1 MFSWR
6 LLNYTHRVCHIF
18 CELLDVVRF
27 ITVVKV
33 LDIYTRVLWYSF
45 HNSLHLS
52 SFNFLQGERKTKR
65 HL

>member
-6 LLNYTHRVCHIF
+6 LLNYTLRVCRVF

-45 HNSLHLS
+45 HNSLRLS

-65 HL
+65 RL